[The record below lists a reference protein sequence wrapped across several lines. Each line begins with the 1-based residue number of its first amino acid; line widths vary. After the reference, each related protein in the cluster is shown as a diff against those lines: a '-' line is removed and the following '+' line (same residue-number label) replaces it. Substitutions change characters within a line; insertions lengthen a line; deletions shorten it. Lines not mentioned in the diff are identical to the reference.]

1 MKRSLALLGRA
12 SGQRSAT
19 RVSIPRT
26 KRGIALLEVLV
37 TVGLVALVIVLVGAT
52 LTSGA
57 TSAVTARL
65 RAEQETELLGVMA
78 AMRRQI
84 ITIAPSHA
92 TKSLVV
98 GEIGREPSSDWI
110 DMVTSSLMFT
120 KGVGHAEWRIVHTP
134 GQEPYLAYRET
145 PWVGGEKLH
154 DYAWIPY
161 SRLVTGMQVRYWS
174 NPQFVEGWKRDEVP
188 KRIEVTLFY
197 VDDGKTMS
205 CSMQANPGIAGD
217 EADVP
222 ATASPSPGASPNAES
237 TTSPSASPTAVTTPT
252 STPTT
257 RSTGGNEE

>member
-1 MKRSLALLGRA
+1 MPLPIACGRTARSSAPPLG
-12 SGQRSAT
+12 
-19 RVSIPRT
+19 T
-26 KRGIALLEVLV
+26 KAHRGVALLELLV
-37 TVGLVALVIVLVGAT
+37 TVGLVALVVVLVGAT

-84 ITIAPSHA
+84 ITMASSHA
-92 TKSLVV
+92 TRTVVV
-98 GEIGREPSSDWI
+98 GEIGREPNSDWI

-120 KGVGHAEWRIVHTP
+120 KGVGHAEWRIIRTP

-154 DYAWIPY
+154 DHGWIPY

-188 KRIEVTLFY
+188 KRVQVTLFY

-222 ATASPSPGASPNAES
+222 AGSATARPSPGP
-237 TTSPSASPTAVTTPT
+237 SPSASPLASPTAVVTPSPTPT
-252 STPTT
+252 ASW
-257 RSTGGNEE
+257 TGGRQ

>member
-1 MKRSLALLGRA
+1 MPLPIVCGRTARSSAPTRA
-12 SGQRSAT
+12 
-19 RVSIPRT
+19 
-26 KRGIALLEVLV
+26 RGGVALLELLI
-37 TVGLVALVIVLVGAT
+37 TVGLVALVVVLVGAT

-65 RAEQETELLGVMA
+65 RAEQETELLGVLA
-78 AMRRQI
+78 TMRRQI
-84 ITIAPSHA
+84 ITIASSHA
-92 TKSLVV
+92 TKTSVV
-98 GEIGREPSSDWI
+98 GEIGREPNSDWI

-120 KGVGHAEWRIVHTP
+120 KGVGHAEWRIIRTP

-154 DYAWIPY
+154 DHGWIPY
-161 SRLVTGMQVRYWS
+161 SRLVTGMEVRYWS

-188 KRIEVTLFY
+188 KRIQVTLYY

-222 ATASPSPGASPNAES
+222 AGSATPSPSPGASPSASES
-237 TTSPSASPTAVTTPT
+237 ATPSASPTAVATPSPTPT
-252 STPTT
+252 ANW
-257 RSTGGNEE
+257 TGGGR